1 MILKLY
7 IIGHGSISK
16 RAIKNLNAI
25 CALPELEGLCDIEV
39 IDLCKHHDLA
49 EKEKILATPVL
60 IKKEPMPQRRII
72 GDLSNYQKVLEILEE
87 PVSKFYDK

>member
-7 IIGHGSISK
+7 IVGHGSISK
-16 RAIKNLNAI
+16 RAIKNLKAI
-25 CALPELEGLCDIEV
+25 CELPELEGLCDIEV
-39 IDLCKHHDLA
+39 IDLSKDYNLA

-60 IKKEPMPQRRII
+60 IRKEPLPQKRII

-87 PVSKFYDK
+87 PISKFL